1 MKIGKRLSLPRISIL
16 NGWPCSSQSCFGQT
30 LLSIK
35 SANVQL
41 LENTGAVI
49 YSAMLRASPDH
60 ASKSWFSPLH
70 KRVWTKQSWD
80 EQGHELLYPT
90 GQRMGDKGKT
100 KTGCPKLCRL
110 WEVVLPRWWFS
121 ARQEELVL
129 TRTGDPSHIS
139 WKGREQLR
147 GNLPPIG
154 RISMFCLKYVF
165 LACLMLENCVQNSA
179 LWAQQTY
186 HILTVRDNLKSDAR
200 EGRDIK
206 SHGCCPI
213 QAW

>member
-1 MKIGKRLSLPRISIL
+1 MHH
-16 NGWPCSSQSCFGQT
+16 
-30 LLSIK
+30 
-35 SANVQL
+35 
-41 LENTGAVI
+41 
-49 YSAMLRASPDH
+49 ASPDH

-70 KRVWTKQSWD
+70 KRVRTKQSWD
-80 EQGHELLYPT
+80 EQGHELLYPI

-100 KTGCPKLCRL
+100 KTGYPELCRL

-139 WKGREQLR
+139 WKGGEQLR

-165 LACLMLENCVQNSA
+165 RACPMLENFVQNSE
-179 LWAQQTY
+179 LWTQQTY